1 MWYPVY
7 THVVPGMYMLYP
19 YNKKNRYM
27 IQCTR
32 RVSGITFI
40 RYMYTYRQAIGKPTN
55 LKDLAASKSK
65 DVSTIAKLGKG
76 YLCKRE
82 IDLREII

>member
-1 MWYPVY
+1 
-7 THVVPGMYMLYP
+7 MYMLYP

-65 DVSTIAKLGKG
+65 DETELSSSDHLVG
-76 YLCKRE
+76 LCSLE
-82 IDLREII
+82 PIFLPLLL